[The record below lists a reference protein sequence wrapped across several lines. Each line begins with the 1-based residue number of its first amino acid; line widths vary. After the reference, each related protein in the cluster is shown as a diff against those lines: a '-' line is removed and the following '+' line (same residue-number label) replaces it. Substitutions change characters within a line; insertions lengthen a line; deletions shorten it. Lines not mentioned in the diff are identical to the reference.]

1 MLNSSLTLD
10 PELLKIGMQ
19 DSYGYHRKIDSDQEK
34 VHYRPD
40 TTLRFF
46 INSQTESY
54 PMHWHQATEMIMP
67 LENTYKVVVGQAEY
81 VLNPGDILLIPG
93 GALHHLIAPSSG
105 LRLIYIFDM
114 EALSGLRAYAYF
126 TAFFSQEVLITPD
139 NCPSIH
145 EEETSL
151 LLYLIREYF
160 YGGPL
165 RELNCYAGL
174 LHFFANYGEYR
185 MQQDEVVR
193 TAQKPALKQNRLYE
207 KLSTVF
213 DYMDQHYSEDLTLE
227 TVASVAGF
235 SKYHFS
241 RLFKQCSGYN
251 FYDYL
256 CILRIRA
263 AENLLFSPDLTIT
276 EVALQ
281 SGFSS
286 LSTFN
291 RTFKKKK
298 GCTPSE
304 YRALCSRKI
313 YDE

>member
-1 MLNSSLTLD
+1 
-10 PELLKIGMQ
+10 
-19 DSYGYHRKIDSDQEK
+19 
-34 VHYRPD
+34 
-40 TTLRFF
+40 
-46 INSQTESY
+46 
-54 PMHWHQATEMIMP
+54 
-67 LENTYKVVVGQAEY
+67 
-81 VLNPGDILLIPG
+81 
-93 GALHHLIAPSSG
+93 
-105 LRLIYIFDM
+105 
-114 EALSGLRAYAYF
+114 
-126 TAFFSQEVLITPD
+126 VLITPE
-139 NCPSIH
+139 NCPSIY
-145 EEETSL
+145 EEELSL
-151 LLYLIREYF
+151 ILYLVREYF
-160 YGGPL
+160 LGGHL

-174 LHFFANYGEYR
+174 LQFFASYGEYR
-185 MQQDEVVR
+185 MKQEETVSTSV
-193 TAQKPALKQNRLYE
+193 KPDPKQIRLHE
-207 KLSTVF
+207 RLNTVF
-213 DYMDQHYSEDLTLE
+213 DYMDQHYNEDLSLE

-256 CILRIRA
+256 CVLRIRA
-263 AENLLFSPDLTIT
+263 AETLLMSPDLSIT

-313 YDE
+313 YEE

>member
-1 MLNSSLTLD
+1 MTKSSLALD
-10 PELLKIGMQ
+10 PELLQIGMQ
-19 DSYGYHRKIDSDQEK
+19 DSYGYHRKIDSNQER
-34 VHYRPD
+34 VNYHPD

-46 INSQTESY
+46 INTQTESY
-54 PMHWHQATEMIMP
+54 AMHWHQATEMIMP
-67 LENTYKVVVGQAEY
+67 LENSYTVIVGQKNY
-81 VLNPGDILLIPG
+81 LLNPGDILLIPG
-93 GALHHLIAPSSG
+93 GALHHLIAPPSG

-114 EALSGLRAYAYF
+114 EALSRIRGYAYL
-126 TAFFSQEVLITPD
+126 TAFLSHEVLITKE
-139 NCPSIH
+139 NSPSIY

-160 YGGPL
+160 LGGHL

-174 LHFFANYGEYR
+174 LHFFANFGEYR
-185 MQQDEVVR
+185 MKQEDPVSTSEK
-193 TAQKPALKQNRLYE
+193 ADQKQIRLHE
-207 KLSTVF
+207 KLNTVF
-213 DYMDQHYSEDLTLE
+213 DYMDQHYSEDLSLE

-256 CILRIRA
+256 CVLRIRA
-263 AENLLFSPDLTIT
+263 AETLLMSPDLSIT